1 MCCIQTSP
9 VGTEVKRMR
18 LLSEERSTSSMGE
31 EIDHN
36 ESIEDRE
43 REDEHSGAIDP
54 DMVSIL

>member
-1 MCCIQTSP
+1 M
-9 VGTEVKRMR
+9 KRMR